1 MHTNSIII
9 VSAMFLLQLVYADPF
24 EPLDINF
31 LKKKIIPKQSIV
43 PDREKKQKS
52 DYPEYNDVIE
62 GFEKIEGLFNFY
74 WNKDKNKLAIS
85 IKPDQFNQTYLANI
99 TRQSGDAYYYDGSNL
114 MREYPFIFKK
124 IAGVIQFIHV
134 NVLFRA
140 DENRAISKA
149 IKNDFSNSIIAT
161 SKQISMP
168 NKETGA
174 ILIDAAPLFIRDI
187 GYVSQQGGGRYK
199 FDKSNSYFSNIT
211 SFPKNTEL
219 DIIAHY
225 QSMKRTNSYTLPNSR
240 SMEINY
246 HISLSIFP
254 EKNYSPRLLDD
265 RIGYFETMY
274 QDYTNTLQE
283 TQYVR
288 YINRWNLRKKDPYA
302 ALSEPEEPIIY
313 WIENKVPKEFRHAIR
328 DGILAWNQAF
338 EQIGYKNAIIA
349 KQMPDD
355 ATWDPADVR
364 YNTIRWFI
372 QPGSGYAV
380 GPSRANPFTG
390 ELYDADVRISAD
402 FVRAF
407 YSEFEEFVQPVTSD
421 DIAKIWDEKIEH
433 KHKHE
438 HGHCQYASHLREQM
452 SLGWHNMIAQG
463 MISGTKEEL
472 LDYVYK
478 GLVDLVLHEVGHT
491 LGLRH
496 NFKASSI
503 FSIEQLSDRQFTDK
517 YGISGSVMD
526 YHPVS
531 LLDKGHTMF
540 QTKPGPYDLW
550 AIEYGYAEFD
560 PTEEKIKL
568 ENIANMSNHPLL
580 AYGTDEDTF
589 GRSSRGV
596 DPLCNVWDMSSDPIA
611 YYSNQLSLVNNLW
624 DNLLDNFEKDGER
637 YQKLRSVFS
646 QGIWEY
652 IGAGRTASK
661 FIGGLHFRRNHIGD
675 PDEQNPFTVVDAFEQ
690 RRALDFIATNIFDK
704 DVFNFNP
711 ELLNKLSP
719 ERYDDF
725 QWSVWRM
732 DRIDYPIHRVIQ
744 RIHLYTLYSLFD
756 PRRLARVQDNEVK
769 FVDQD
774 SFTMK
779 ELFTTIDNT
788 VWQELA
794 LNENI
799 NSYKRQ
805 LQNIQL
811 EMYSNILLSNYGF
824 NSDAQSLTRNSLK
837 NTLKTIYSKL
847 GNSNFDS
854 VTKAHLE
861 FSSEKIETILD
872 AEIQIK

>member
-1 MHTNSIII
+1 MHKNFFIII
-9 VSAMFLLQLVYADPF
+9 SAIFLLQLIFSDPF
-24 EPLDINF
+24 APLDIDF
-31 LKKKIIPKQSIV
+31 LKKKVAPK
-43 PDREKKQKS
+43 PLAAPKTNKKQKS
-52 DYPEYNDVIE
+52 DYPEYNDVID
-62 GFEKIEGLFNFY
+62 GFNKIEGLFDFY
-74 WNKDKNKLAIS
+74 WNQEKNQIAIS
-85 IKPDQFNQTYLANI
+85 ILPEQFNQTYLANI
-99 TRQSGDAYYYDGSNL
+99 TRQSGDAYYYDGSSL
-114 MREYPFIFKK
+114 MGEYPFIFKK
-124 IAGVIQFIHV
+124 IASTIQLVHI

-140 DENRAISKA
+140 DPDKAISKA
-149 IKNDFSNSIIAT
+149 IDKDFSNSIIAT
-161 SKQISMP
+161 SKQLSMP

-174 ILIDAAPLFIRDI
+174 ILVDASPLFIRDI
-187 GYVSQQGGGRYK
+187 GYVSQQGRGQYK
-199 FDKSNSYFSNIT
+199 FDKKNSFFKSIL
-211 SFPKNTEL
+211 SFPENSEL
-219 DIIAHY
+219 DLIAHY
-225 QSMKRTNSYTLPNSR
+225 QSSKRTNSYTLPNSR

-246 HISLSIFP
+246 HISLSSFP
-254 EKNYSPRLLDD
+254 QNNYSPRLLDD

-274 QDYTNTLQE
+274 QDYSNTLQE

-288 YINRWNLRKKDPYA
+288 YINRWNLKKKDPYA
-302 ALSEPEEPIIY
+302 ALSEPEEPIVY
-313 WIENKVPKEFRHAIR
+313 WIENKVPEEFRHAIR
-328 DGILAWNQAF
+328 DGILAWNEAF
-338 EQIGYKNAIIA
+338 EKIGFKNAIVA

-355 ATWDPADVR
+355 ADWDPADVR
-364 YNTIRWFI
+364 YNTIRWFV

-421 DIAKIWDEKIEH
+421 DIAKMWDNHVEH
-433 KHKHE
+433 KHDHN
-438 HGHCQYASHLREQM
+438 HCKYAEHLREQM

-463 MISGTKEEL
+463 LISGTKEEL
-472 LDYVYK
+472 LDYVYD

-496 NFKASSI
+496 NFKGSSI
-503 FSIEQLSDRQFTDK
+503 YSIEQLSDRQFTDK

-526 YHPVS
+526 YHPVN

-550 AIEYGYAEFD
+550 AIEYGYGEFN
-560 PTEEKIKL
+560 TSEEASQL
-568 ENIANMSNHPLL
+568 EQIANMSNHPLL

-596 DPLCNVWDMSSDPIA
+596 DPLCNVWDMSSDPIG
-611 YYSNQLSLVNNLW
+611 YYDNQLNLVTKLWNNLLN
-624 DNLLDNFEKDGER
+624 DFEKDGER

-652 IGAGRTASK
+652 IGAARTTSK

-675 PDEQNPFTVVDAFEQ
+675 PGEQIPFQVVSANEQ
-690 RRALDFIATNIFDK
+690 RRALNFISSRILDK
-704 DVFNFNP
+704 DVFDFDP

-725 QWSVWRM
+725 QWSLWRM
-732 DRIDYPIHRVIQ
+732 DRIDYPIHRVVQ

-769 FVDQD
+769 FLNDD
-774 SFTMK
+774 PFTMK
-779 ELFTTIDNT
+779 ELFFTIDET
-788 VWQELA
+788 IWQELA

-805 LQNIQL
+805 LQNMHL
-811 EMYSNILLSNYGF
+811 EMYSNILLYNYDF

-837 NTLKTIYSKL
+837 SILKNIYLTLGS
-847 GNSNFDS
+847 SNIDS

-861 FSSEKIETILD
+861 FASEKIETILD
-872 AEIQIK
+872 AEIQLN